1 MKILV
6 TGGNGYVGRELCRQL
21 YGEHDVCVVDTL
33 RYGTNRFSADDLA
46 QIKLVVADVNDATA
60 MTKVMNDVA
69 PDIVIHLAAIHYI
82 PECESDPSLA
92 VLTNVVGTVNVLN
105 ACPEGSRFVYASS
118 GAVYKPD
125 AQPHSEIEALVGPTD
140 VYGFSKLHGEQ
151 YVRYLAQLRG
161 LAAVTVRLFNVV
173 GPGETNP
180 HLLPEIVAQL
190 KAGHTSISLG
200 NLWPKRDYIH
210 VKDAAQGFAAAA
222 LEGSVRLGETVT
234 VNLGT
239 ANSYSVA
246 EIVRKLRRI
255 SGCAFR
261 LRQDRSRMRA
271 SDRPILAADNTRIQ
285 SLFGW
290 RAQHTIDDALSDLWG
305 DPDLSESLMAKY
317 R

>member
-21 YGEHDVCVVDTL
+21 YAEHEVCVVDTL
-33 RYGTNRFSADDLA
+33 RYGTNRFSADDLV
-46 QIKLVVADVNDATA
+46 QIKLIVADVNDAAA
-60 MTKVMNDVA
+60 MARVMNDVA

-82 PECESDPSLA
+82 PECEGDPSLA
-92 VLTNVVGTVNVLN
+92 VLTNVVGTVNMLTT
-105 ACPEGSRFVYASS
+105 CPEGCRFVYASS

-125 AQPHSEIEALVGPTD
+125 TQPHSEAEALVGPTD
-140 VYGFSKLHGEQ
+140 VYGFSKLNGEQ
-151 YVRYLAQLRG
+151 YVRYFAQLRG

-210 VKDAAQGFAAAA
+210 VKDAAQGFAVAAI
-222 LEGSVRLGETVT
+222 EGSVRLGETVT

-290 RAQHTIDDALSDLWG
+290 RAKHTIDDALSELWG
-305 DPDLSESLMAKY
+305 DPDLAESLMAKY

>member
-21 YGEHDVCVVDTL
+21 RNEHEVSVVDTL

-46 QIKLVVADVNDATA
+46 QINLVVADVNDAAA
-60 MTKVMNDVA
+60 MTKVMSDVA

-82 PECESDPSLA
+82 PECEGDPSLA
-92 VLTNVVGTVNVLN
+92 VLTNVVGTVNVLT
-105 ACPEGSRFVYASS
+105 ACPEGCRFVYASS

-125 AQPHSEIEALVGPTD
+125 GQPHSETDALVGPTD

-151 YVRYLAQLRG
+151 YVRYFAQLRG

-190 KAGHTSISLG
+190 KAGYTSISLG

-210 VKDAAQGFAAAA
+210 VKDAAHGFAAAA
-222 LEGSVRLGETVT
+222 LEGSVRLGETIT

-239 ANSYSVA
+239 ASTYSVA

-305 DPDLSESLMAKY
+305 NPDLAESLMAKY